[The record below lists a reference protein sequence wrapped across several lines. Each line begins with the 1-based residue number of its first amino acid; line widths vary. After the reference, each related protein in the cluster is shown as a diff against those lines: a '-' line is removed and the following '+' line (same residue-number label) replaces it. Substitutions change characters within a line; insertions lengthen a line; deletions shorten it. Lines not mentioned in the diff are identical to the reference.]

1 MEKEKTTKKKTAA
14 KSQHLG
20 LTTAPLSN
28 DKSAGQAAKVLD
40 KSPHLNVVKMRDK
53 KVPAVKPV
61 RAKKVKAS
69 VKIQPAEV
77 KSAKK
82 AAEPRVEPAVE
93 TVETKSAPRY
103 FYAIG
108 RRKRS
113 RAIVRIFTRGQGNI
127 LVNKEDWKKYFPTVQ
142 LSQVIEAPLIEAGQR
157 NNVNIE
163 ISVEGGGKQGQAGA
177 VSLGIARA
185 LLKLNPVFRRA
196 LRRHGFLTRD
206 SREKERKKY
215 GLKKARR
222 APQFA
227 KR

>member
-1 MEKEKTTKKKTAA
+1 MVEKEKTKKKTAV
-14 KSQHLG
+14 K
-20 LTTAPLSN
+20 PLH
-28 DKSAGQAAKVLD
+28 
-40 KSPHLNVVKMRDK
+40 PNVVKAHDK
-53 KVPAVKPV
+53 KMPAVVKV
-61 RAKKVKAS
+61 ARAKKAKA
-69 VKIQPAEV
+69 PAKTAPVAEAMV
-77 KSAKK
+77 EPVLTV
-82 AAEPRVEPAVE
+82 AAEMA
-93 TVETKSAPRY
+93 ETKGAPRY

-113 RAIVRIFTRGQGNI
+113 RAIVRLFTRGTGEI
-127 LVNKEDWKKYFPTVQ
+127 TVNGHDWKKYFPTAQ
-142 LSQVIEAPLIEAGQR
+142 LIQVIEAPLIEAGQR
-157 NNVNIE
+157 NNVNAQIT
-163 ISVEGGGKQGQAGA
+163 VEGGGKQGQAGA
-177 VSLGIARA
+177 VSLGLARA